1 MHEEICVRSAITGD
15 NTSEVL
21 EGWYYCYRF
30 TVEVKENGG
39 WRLAAIFQEDRKERC
54 LLVVNGK
61 AHEAAG
67 GVKGFQQGGQDIKG
81 VRDQCHVISIL
92 KV

>member
-1 MHEEICVRSAITGD
+1 MED
-15 NTSEVL
+15 
-21 EGWYYCYRF
+21 
-30 TVEVKENGG
+30 GG
-39 WRLAAIFQEDRKERC
+39 WRLAANVRENRKELC

-81 VRDQCHVISIL
+81 VRDHCHVSAYSRSDTDTSDVNFFL
-92 KV
+92 LPTRSASTR